1 MNGVECRL
9 ESGCLTQPLSLAYDK
24 VQMKIKHLGCTAVS
38 IVTVFVILSLSCTRD
53 AASSTETAA
62 ETPSDQPSFPGE
74 DSPDAADAAPESFE
88 PEVAAVQEPT
98 EQPESGP
105 VENVAAEGAAEEVK
119 PTIKLPAK
127 LVIDEVTPYLD
138 FYLER
143 RGLEPEW
150 LYGNRAYINAR
161 EKFSFR
167 SGRNVDPRYFPVIDI
182 YPIGAAEDVLTI
194 EKAGFEYDSVYL
206 EAPPEQDLI
215 VRTTNTIDGKVYSH
229 LLEAESFHEF
239 QNRSYH
245 APAIDDSNDQIWW
258 KASFPFMATYFLSN
272 QRFDLELVRADGSV
286 VVTGESTAYSGKLNT
301 PIEDIRV
308 NPFQAE
314 TGIQRNQTMYL
325 RYLPPGG
332 NYIVFYKS
340 ISYQLFPVA
349 ATFLESEPSVE
360 DPIAFY
366 FSPKFPAGE
375 YAFEV
380 ISPHDSITSKYMD
393 SVMGEFRESG
403 YLMEIIYTT
412 KFYGR

>member
-1 MNGVECRL
+1 
-9 ESGCLTQPLSLAYDK
+9 
-24 VQMKIKHLGCTAVS
+24 MKIKHLGYTAVS
-38 IVTVFVILSLSCTRD
+38 IVAVFVILSLSCTR
-53 AASSTETAA
+53 SPRLSPETAA
-62 ETPSDQPSFPGE
+62 GKPSDQPSLPGE
-74 DSPDAADAAPESFE
+74 DSPDAADSPPETFD
-88 PEVAAVQEPT
+88 PEVSAAQGPT
-98 EQPESGP
+98 EQPGSKP
-105 VENVAAEGAAEEVK
+105 VENSAAESPAEEST
-119 PTIKLPAK
+119 PAIKLPED

-138 FYLER
+138 FFFER
-143 RGLEPEW
+143 DNQEPEW
-150 LYGNRAYINAR
+150 LYNNKDYIAAR
-161 EKFSFR
+161 ENFSFL
-167 SGRNVDPRYFPVIDI
+167 SGRSVDIRYFPVIDLA
-182 YPIGAAEDVLTI
+182 PIGAAEDVLTI

-245 APAIDDSNDQIWW
+245 APAIDDSNDRIWW

-286 VVTGESTAYSGKLNT
+286 VVTGESTAYSGNLNT

-314 TGIQRNQTMYL
+314 IGIQRNQTMYL
-325 RYLPPGG
+325 RYLPPSG

-349 ATFLESEPSVE
+349 ATFLESEPSAE
-360 DPIAFY
+360 NPIAFY
-366 FSPKFPAGE
+366 FSPKFPGGE

-380 ISPHDSITSKYMD
+380 ISPYKSITSQYMQP
-393 SVMGEFRESG
+393 MMREFQEAG

-412 KFYGR
+412 KFYDL